1 MADAQRTDRKVPPRG
16 QGAKPT
22 ATNKV
27 LDLRGN
33 RADHRGMVVS
43 RDDLEASLVRVRAG
57 VIDPRHGIHG
67 PGSAA
72 WHLERDALVFLGGGR
87 AALLQLAHPVIA
99 TGVDQHSRT
108 RADVVG
114 RFQRTFVQVFAMSFG
129 DLDDAFRAARRVH
142 TIHTH
147 ITGTFPETIGPF
159 AAGTTYRAND
169 ADALTWVYA
178 TLVDTVVQV
187 TELVRGRLPTAS
199 KDAYVRASWQFARL
213 FGIPDDRL
221 AADWAGFRRYMTDML
236 ASPTLTVS
244 PAARSMASFL
254 FGRGDGQAQ
263 APVAAV
269 AEMITTGLLPPR
281 LRAGFGL
288 DDGPRQRLGFAAMM
302 AALRPAAR
310 LTPRRLHYLPAYVAA
325 QRRLRGQPP
334 SEMAAWV
341 EQRLF
346 ALAGQVAR

>member
-1 MADAQRTDRKVPPRG
+1 MALDGIGRG
-16 QGAKPT
+16 
-22 ATNKV
+22 
-27 LDLRGN
+27 
-33 RADHRGMVVS
+33 ADDFAMLVS
-43 RDDLEASLVRVRAG
+43 RDDLEACLTRVRAG
-57 VIDPRHGIHG
+57 VINPSHGIHG

-72 WHLERDALVFLGGGR
+72 WHLERDAVVFLGGGR
-87 AALLQLAHPVIA
+87 AALLQLAHPAIA
-99 TGVDQHSRT
+99 TGVDQHSKT
-108 RADVVG
+108 RSDVVG

-147 ITGTFPETIGPF
+147 IKGVFPETIGPF
-159 AAGTTYRAND
+159 AAGDTYRAND

-187 TELVRGRLPTAS
+187 TELVRGRLPTAA

-221 AADWAGFRRYMTDML
+221 AGDWASFQRYMTGML
-236 ASPTLTVS
+236 ASPTLTVAPS
-244 PAARSMASFL
+244 ARSMARFL
-254 FGRGDGQAQ
+254 FGRGEGQSQ
-263 APVAAV
+263 TPIAV
-269 AEMITTGLLPPR
+269 VVECLTTGLLPPR
-281 LRAGFGL
+281 LRADFEL
-288 DDGPRQRLGFAAMM
+288 DDGPRQRLAFAAAI
-302 AALRPAAR
+302 AALRPAVR
-310 LTPRRLHYLPAYVAA
+310 LTPRRLRYLPAYVAA
-325 QRRLRGQPP
+325 QRRIRGQPP